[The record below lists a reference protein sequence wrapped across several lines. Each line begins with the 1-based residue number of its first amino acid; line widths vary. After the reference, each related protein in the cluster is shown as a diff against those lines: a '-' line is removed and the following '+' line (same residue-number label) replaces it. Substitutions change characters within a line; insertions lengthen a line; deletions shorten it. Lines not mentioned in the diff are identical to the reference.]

1 MKLGNWSSAPHQLT
15 MGLPQGSPLSPV
27 FFNVY
32 TKGLADLNQNGPSKI
47 LTQADDRLINI
58 YKTSKDFQEVAEAVQ
73 QQLDSVSKWCHH
85 TRSLLNPD
93 MAQTLWCTLDNR
105 AAGKPMPAVTFDGA
119 VAERTSHLRYLG
131 IHFER
136 MLTYRKHMEATALKC
151 KKGLSV
157 MKATSAEY
165 WTMPPLPTVSKCGVQ
180 CHWLWT
186 KPHNNGSDK
195 PAKAGQS
202 AEQGNVSHT
211 WNHQGHTHWDHE
223 VHARPPTSANQAE
236 SGAG

>member
-1 MKLGNWSSAPHQLT
+1 

-32 TKGLADLNQNGPSKI
+32 TKGLADLNQNGPSEI

-58 YKTSKDFQEVAEAVQ
+58 YKSKDFQEVAEVVQ

-93 MAQTLWCTLDNR
+93 MAQTLWCTPDNR

-157 MKATSAEY
+157 MKATSAY
-165 WTMPPLPTVSKCGVQ
+165 
-180 CHWLWT
+180 
-186 KPHNNGSDK
+186 
-195 PAKAGQS
+195 
-202 AEQGNVSHT
+202 
-211 WNHQGHTHWDHE
+211 
-223 VHARPPTSANQAE
+223 
-236 SGAG
+236 